1 VSLGG
6 PAQSRLRVLRICHAG
21 RNPAHRARDRALLAA
36 GVDVVYVVPRIWP
49 EAGGEGALSAEGFPI
64 IEVDVRS
71 PGDVNRHSYAD
82 VGAVS
87 RLAVDHQVDL
97 VDLFEEPFSRA
108 AGQLLPRLPP
118 ELPVV
123 MYSAQNLDKRWPP
136 PYRNYERRSFQRVC
150 GFYPCS
156 RQAAAVLR
164 RKGFG
169 GLVEPLPLGYE
180 DELYSCGE
188 QSLAGGR
195 LRLALVGRMVHEKGV
210 CDAVRVLADLY
221 LGKGMDAELVLAG
234 SGPEL
239 TAAMV
244 LAKELG
250 VSDRVEHRPWLAT
263 PQLAQL
269 YRETHVVLAP
279 SRSTATWAE
288 QFGRMIVEGQASG
301 CVIVGYDSGAI
312 PEVGGDPAL
321 LVRER
326 DVDSLAQAAA
336 LVLSDPEEFQARRRS
351 GLALAAERTWTLVAR
366 KQANLY
372 RMVLEAG
379 STPLLPGSPRARR
392 RLAEAEFG
400 RPAEALGQSRPF
412 ALPYLRRPSATS
424 RVLGLTM
431 DMVAEVRTKIGRGD
445 VHSVRDDR
453 LVDSEQ

>member
-1 VSLGG
+1 M
-6 PAQSRLRVLRICHAG
+6 RVLRIFHAG
-21 RNPAHRARDRALLAA
+21 RNPTHRARDRALFAA
-36 GVDVVYVVPRIWP
+36 GVDIVYVVPRSWP
-49 EAGGEGALSAEGFPI
+49 EAGGEGALSAESFPI
-64 IEVDVRS
+64 IEIDVRS

-87 RLAVDHQVDL
+87 RMAVDSQVDL

-136 PYRNYERRSFQRVC
+136 PYRDYERRSFQRVQ

-164 RKGFG
+164 GKGFG
-169 GLVEPLPLGYE
+169 GLIEPLLLGYD
-180 DELYSCGE
+180 DEHFFSGE

-195 LRLALVGRMVHEKGV
+195 LRLALVGRMVPEKGV
-210 CDAVRVLADLY
+210 CDAVRVLAGLHV
-221 LGKGMDAELVLAG
+221 GMAVDVELVLAG

-239 TAAMV
+239 TGAMA

-250 VSDRVEHRPWLAT
+250 VDDRLEHRPWLAT
-263 PQLAQL
+263 SELAQL
-269 YRETHVVLAP
+269 YRQTHVVLAP

-301 CVIVGYDSGAI
+301 CVVVGYESGSI

-321 LVRER
+321 LVPEG
-326 DVDSLAQAAA
+326 DVNSLAQAAA
-336 LVLSDPEEFQARRRS
+336 LVLSDPEEFKVRRRS
-351 GLALAAERTWTLVAR
+351 GLALARERTWTCVAR
-366 KQANLY
+366 QQADFY
-372 RMVLEAG
+372 RAAMEDG
-379 STPLLPGSPRARR
+379 RTPLLTGSPRTWRQ
-392 RLAEAEFG
+392 LAVAEFG

-424 RVLGLTM
+424 RVLGRIM
-431 DMVAEVRTKIGRGD
+431 DVVAEVRVKIARAG
-445 VHSVRDDR
+445 
-453 LVDSEQ
+453 

>member
-1 VSLGG
+1 M
-6 PAQSRLRVLRICHAG
+6 RVLRIFHAG

-49 EAGGEGALSAEGFPI
+49 EAGSEGELSAESFPI
-64 IEVDVRS
+64 IEIDVRS

-87 RLAVDHQVDL
+87 RLAVDYQVDL

-108 AGQLLPRLPP
+108 AGQLLSRLPA

-136 PYRNYERRSFQRVC
+136 PYRDYERRSFQRVQ

-156 RQAAAVLR
+156 RQSAAVLR
-164 RKGFG
+164 GKGFG
-169 GLVEPLPLGYE
+169 GLIEPLPLGYD
-180 DELYSCGE
+180 DEHYSCGE

-195 LRLALVGRMVHEKGV
+195 LRLALVGRMVREKGV
-210 CDAVRVLADLY
+210 CDAVRVLAGLHV
-221 LGKGMDAELVLAG
+221 GKGMDVELVLAG
-234 SGPEL
+234 SGPQL
-239 TAAMV
+239 TAAMA

-250 VSDRVEHRPWLAT
+250 VDDRVEHRPWLAT
-263 PQLAQL
+263 PELAQL

-301 CVIVGYDSGAI
+301 CVIVGYDSGSI

-321 LVRER
+321 LVGEG
-326 DVDSLAQAAA
+326 DVDSLAEAAA

-351 GLALAAERTWTLVAR
+351 GLALAPGRTWTCVAR
-366 KQANLY
+366 KQAELY
-372 RMVLEAG
+372 RAALEVG
-379 STPLLPGSPRARR
+379 PTPLLPGSPRARR
-392 RLAEAEFG
+392 QLAVAEFG
-400 RPAEALGQSRPF
+400 RPAQALGQSRPF

-424 RVLGLTM
+424 RVLGRTM
-431 DMVAEVRTKIGRGD
+431 DMLAEVHTKIARA
-445 VHSVRDDR
+445 S
-453 LVDSEQ
+453 